1 MNTKKIYMYKQGV
14 ASEKTATS
22 YTLEFWKKEDGY
34 NQWSTIPEDSVVE
47 GFGFRGVQKKT
58 AHT

>member
-1 MNTKKIYMYKQGV
+1 MYKQGV